1 MSGSFIIERMANEAY
16 GQERRRMSVIKLSHL
31 AHVIRSLFVIFFFS
45 YSFYC
50 CCCWYIHWHYMLV
63 PNARNGKL
71 FATIF
76 IPLIKIKIFII
87 IICVQCAVCSVDRS
101 LCVSFEI
108 NNIKTCVCVCA
119 CFDGSFSFFDF
130 PFTHRIEHPWTKW
143 WIPFCHNHDYSL
155 DLLNETTSRFL
166 RKR

>member
-1 MSGSFIIERMANEAY
+1 
-16 GQERRRMSVIKLSHL
+16 
-31 AHVIRSLFVIFFFS
+31 
-45 YSFYC
+45 
-50 CCCWYIHWHYMLV
+50 MLV

-108 NNIKTCVCVCA
+108 NNIKTCVCV
-119 CFDGSFSFFDF
+119 FRWFVFFLRFSF
-130 PFTHRIEHPWTKW
+130 HSSNWTSMNQVVNSILSQPRLFAWFVKWNDISISSKTLTFQYYDKHKRW
-143 WIPFCHNHDYSL
+143 WIRRRWWWKKKQTFAYNTWFGS
-155 DLLNETTSRFL
+155 SWFL
-166 RKR
+166 HLTR